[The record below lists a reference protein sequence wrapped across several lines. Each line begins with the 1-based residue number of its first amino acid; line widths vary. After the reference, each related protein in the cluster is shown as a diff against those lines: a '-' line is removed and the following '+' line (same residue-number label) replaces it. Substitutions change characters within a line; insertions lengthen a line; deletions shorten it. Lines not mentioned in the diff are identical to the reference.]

1 MPDTTDTPDDVI
13 ASRPLDEVLTDLRL
27 AMVMTSVD
35 GIWSSR
41 PLTCLES
48 DHSFLRF
55 LVDAS
60 TDWVADLMR
69 ADAAVH
75 VTFSDPRENTF
86 VSLNG
91 SSFVSADRA
100 EIDRLWAPIA
110 AAFFTGP
117 DDPNVRVLQVE
128 VSDGQWWDGP
138 SGRLGQA
145 VGLLRAAI
153 NDDPSLAG
161 DHGIVDV

>member
-1 MPDTTDTPDDVI
+1 MSNDAPNVPGPITR
-13 ASRPLDEVLTDLRL
+13 SLDEVLVDLRI

-35 GIWSSR
+35 GAWSSR
-41 PLTCLES
+41 PLTCLDS
-48 DHSFLRF
+48 DHSNLRF

-60 TDWVADLMR
+60 TPWVADLMR

-75 VTFSDPRENTF
+75 VTFSDPNENTY

-91 SSFVSADRA
+91 SSFISADRA
-100 EIDRLWAPIA
+100 EIDRLWTAAA

-117 DDPNVRVLQVE
+117 EDPNIRVLQVN
-128 VSDGQWWDGP
+128 VTDGEWWDGP
-138 SGRLGQA
+138 SGKLGQT

-153 NDDPSLAG
+153 NDDPALAG
-161 DHGIVDV
+161 DHGVVDV

>member
-1 MPDTTDTPDDVI
+1 MSEEPATTAP
-13 ASRPLDEVLTDLRL
+13 ASRTLDAVLADMRI

-35 GIWSSR
+35 GVWSSR
-41 PLTCLES
+41 PLTCLEA

-60 TDWVADLMR
+60 TEWVAALMR

-75 VTFSDPRENTF
+75 VTFADPRDNTF

-91 SSFVSADRA
+91 NSFISADRA
-100 EIDRLWAPIA
+100 EIDRLWTAAA

-117 DDPNVRVLQVE
+117 EDANIRVLQIDVT
-128 VSDGQWWDGP
+128 DGEWWDGP

-153 NDDPSLAG
+153 NDDPTLAG
-161 DHGIVDV
+161 DHGVLDV